1 MNPVTARSLSDMSES
16 SLECTEY
23 VGFLYSDNGTQLS
36 SYEFEDFVQNWN
48 FTYITWPHD
57 THSRMVM
64 QRNSW
69 IFWKW
74 QSYLRKT
81 QLKKTETPEQIYL
94 CVCVIP
100 NSSLTYLKIYRNGKI
115 NRKHDRNTIQEL
127 PPLCVGQQV
136 SMQNPVPGL

>member
-1 MNPVTARSLSDMSES
+1 MTPWYAQSNGYAEKFVD
-16 SLECTEY
+16 
-23 VGFLYSDNGTQLS
+23 FLKMTVLFKENT
-36 SYEFEDFVQNWN
+36 
-48 FTYITWPHD
+48 I
-57 THSRMVM
+57 
-64 QRNSW
+64 
-69 IFWKW
+69 
-74 QSYLRKT
+74 
-81 QLKKTETPEQIYL
+81 KKTETPEQIYL